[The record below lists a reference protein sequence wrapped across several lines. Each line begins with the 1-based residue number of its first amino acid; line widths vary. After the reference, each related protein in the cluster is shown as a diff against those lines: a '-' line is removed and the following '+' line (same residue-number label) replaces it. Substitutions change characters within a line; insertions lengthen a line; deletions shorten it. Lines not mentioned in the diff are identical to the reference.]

1 MRSLRGNLGHDRS
14 TRWHSDALRL
24 ACLLA
29 TTTSVLGCLYLF
41 WAGGAMADCS
51 GPCSAQSRL
60 TGLADPHFEAES
72 VAASAYSAAE
82 TSGLEAGAFRGAA
95 LGAEVEGGGGP
106 LLYHEGGGVAHAP
119 SVYVIFWG
127 SNFTTTT
134 KGQEV
139 REMLLKLY
147 KGFTGSPYQ
156 GILTQYF
163 DSTGRVSSNVAV
175 SEYVDSGVGAPPQL
189 NGSAI
194 EAEISKA
201 LKATGWNGTEPGAQ
215 YVVAP
220 APGSTYR
227 SGFPGG
233 CAYHEYT
240 ASGIV
245 YDLIPYQ
252 GDAPFA
258 TNGCRELGNPSGNPL
273 YKTSKSASHEY
284 AEAASDPQLNA
295 WFSSRGLEIGDLC
308 QSEADLALP
317 DGAYVQNIYD
327 NSQNGCVHE
336 DLNPPEVYAVTQ
348 GASGANGTEVRLSG
362 SVNPEGRETTVHFE
376 YGTTSPYI
384 SVTTAFSAGSGVRT
398 LLASQTVTGLTANTT
413 YHYRVVAINESG
425 TTHGLYGT
433 FAISSGG
440 GAGGGHHRG

>member
-1 MRSLRGNLGHDRS
+1 LEAN
-14 TRWHSDALRL
+14 
-24 ACLLA
+24 
-29 TTTSVLGCLYLF
+29 SV
-41 WAGGAMADCS
+41 
-51 GPCSAQSRL
+51 
-60 TGLADPHFEAES
+60 
-72 VAASAYSAAE
+72 VASAYSAAE
-82 TSGLEAGAFRGAA
+82 SSGLEADALRGAR

-106 LLYHEGGGVAHAP
+106 LLYHEGGKVAHAP
-119 SVYVIFWG
+119 SVHVIFWG

-134 KGQEV
+134 TGQEV

-147 KGFTGSPYQ
+147 KSLTGSPYQ

-175 SEYVDSGVGAPPQL
+175 SEYIDAGVEAPKEL
-189 NGSAI
+189 NGSAV

-258 TNGCRELGNPSGNPL
+258 TNGCRELGNPSGNPIF
-273 YKTSKSASHEY
+273 KTSKSASHEY
-284 AEAASDPQLNA
+284 AEAASDPHLNA
-295 WFSSRGLEIGDLC
+295 WFSSDGREIADLC
-308 QSEADLALP
+308 QSEADLTLP

-327 NSQNGCVHE
+327 NSQNGCAHE
-336 DLNPPEVYAVTQ
+336 DLNPAEVYTVTQ
-348 GASGANGTEVRLSG
+348 GASGATGTQVRLSG
-362 SVNPEGRETTVHFE
+362 TVNPEGRETTVHFE
-376 YGTTSPYI
+376 YGTTSPY
-384 SVTTAFSAGSGVRT
+384 SAVTTAFSAGSGVRT
-398 LLASQTVTGLTANTT
+398 LWASQTVTGLTANTT
-413 YHYRVVAINESG
+413 YHYRVIATNETG

-440 GAGGGHHRG
+440 GGGGHHG